1 MVNIN
6 ELQNKINILEEKI
19 GPILD
24 DFKKYY
30 IFYNTSPDYDEYQR
44 IYENLKANLLSINNE
59 LLDISRNTNNK
70 IVDINESFLKIN
82 KIIED
87 ERNKN
92 KKLKT
97 IENGINDDYNG
108 SEIMINEYKKKYN
121 KSYTINVL
129 MLLGIII
136 SSITLIKVFTKNLIK
151 GN

>member
-30 IFYNTSPDYDEYQR
+30 IFYNSAPHYDEYQS
-44 IYENLKANLLSINNE
+44 IYENLKGNLLSINNE

-70 IVDINESFLKIN
+70 IVDINESFFKIN

>member
-30 IFYNTSPDYDEYQR
+30 FFYNTNPDYDEYQR
-44 IYENLKANLLSINNE
+44 MYDNLKSDLLSINNE
-59 LLDISRNTNNK
+59 ILDISRNTNNK
-70 IVDINESFLKIN
+70 IVDINDSFLKIN
-82 KIIED
+82 KVIEE

-92 KKLKT
+92 KRLKS
-97 IENGINDDYNG
+97 IENDIKHDYNG
-108 SEIMINEYKKKYN
+108 SEIMINEYKQKYN
-121 KSYTINVL
+121 KYYTINVL

-136 SSITLIKVFTKNLIK
+136 STITLIKVFTKNEIK
-151 GN
+151 